1 MSLKI
6 MDSLLI
12 NKSNVDLFAICFVRD
27 KSCLMI
33 LDAHIMESQQDSQR
47 VHSELKILPL
57 THNFPILTTIFPNS
71 HHILEICGQWV
82 IFFCFE
88 CTLYLD
94 KLVLHHSLYY
104 FYGIARVIICR
115 GVNHINGGKGF
126 KKVPKTCMLNQCPLY
141 YSKHSLPHD
150 FLFSL

>member
-1 MSLKI
+1 

-57 THNFPILTTIFPNS
+57 AHNFPILTTIFPNS
-71 HHILEICGQWV
+71 HNDILKICGHIGKLWAMDN
-82 IFFCFE
+82 FCCFE

-115 GVNHINGGKGF
+115 GAKHINGGRGF
-126 KKVPKTCMLNQCPLY
+126 KKVSKTCLLNQCPLY
-141 YSKHSLPHD
+141 YSKHSLPT
-150 FLFSL
+150 